1 MGYPKILEKKIMQ
14 NRKAAASYGSVM
26 IETGVDSSDRVQLV
40 QMLFDGLLESLNA
53 AEGHIKAN
61 AIQEKS
67 NHLSRA
73 GRIVLGLQSSLDFEN
88 GGDLARNLAELYGYV
103 TRRLLQINLRND
115 LAGLYEVKGLMQ
127 EVRDA
132 WATVPSLVPA

>member
-1 MGYPKILEKKIMQ
+1 MQ
-14 NRKAAASYGSVM
+14 NRKAAASYGAVM

-73 GRIVLGLQSSLDFEN
+73 GRIVLGLQSSLDYEN
-88 GGDLARNLAELYGYV
+88 GGDLARNLAELYTYV

-115 LAGLYEVKGLMQ
+115 LAGLSEVKGLME

-132 WATVPSLVPA
+132 WTTVPSLVPA

>member
-1 MGYPKILEKKIMQ
+1 MQ

>member
-1 MGYPKILEKKIMQ
+1 MQ

-73 GRIVLGLQSSLDFEN
+73 GRIVLGLQSSLDYEN
-88 GGDLARNLAELYGYV
+88 GGDLARNLAELYTYV

-115 LAGLYEVKGLMQ
+115 LAGLSEVKGLME

-132 WATVPSLVPA
+132 WTTVPSLVPA

>member
-1 MGYPKILEKKIMQ
+1 MQ

-73 GRIVLGLQSSLDFEN
+73 GRIVLGLQNSLDYEN

-115 LAGLYEVKGLMQ
+115 LAGLSEVKGLME

-132 WATVPSLVPA
+132 WTTVPSLVPA

>member
-1 MGYPKILEKKIMQ
+1 MQ
-14 NRKAAASYGSVM
+14 NRKAVASYGSVM

-73 GRIVLGLQSSLDFEN
+73 GRIVLGLQSSLDYEN
-88 GGDLARNLAELYGYV
+88 GGDLARNLAELYTYV

-115 LAGLYEVKGLMQ
+115 LAGLSEVKGLME

-132 WATVPSLVPA
+132 WTTVPSLVPA

>member
-1 MGYPKILEKKIMQ
+1 MQ

-115 LAGLYEVKGLMQ
+115 LAGLYEVKGWMQ

-132 WATVPSLVPA
+132 WTTVPSLVPA

>member
-1 MGYPKILEKKIMQ
+1 MQ

-73 GRIVLGLQSSLDFEN
+73 GRIVLGLQSSLDYEN

-132 WATVPSLVPA
+132 WTTVPSLVPA

>member
-1 MGYPKILEKKIMQ
+1 MQ

-73 GRIVLGLQSSLDFEN
+73 GRIVLGLQNSLDYEN

-115 LAGLYEVKGLMQ
+115 LAGLHEVKGLME

-132 WATVPSLVPA
+132 WTTVPSLVPA